1 VLLNFIYEGMKL
13 RLELNEARVSSSAP
27 WIKCDNKTYLLQY
40 LEGANSKRFPI
51 NLNKIKK

>member
-1 VLLNFIYEGMKL
+1 MKL

-27 WIKCDNKTYLLQY
+27 WIKCDNKTYLPHY
-40 LEGANSKRFPI
+40 LEGANRKRFPI